1 MEIKEKYTKL
11 IKRNFPL
18 DREHSHNIPI
28 LYFKRIVQ
36 KFEFWSFIQQAQLF
50 SRYCKKPL

>member
-36 KFEFWSFIQQAQLF
+36 KFEF
-50 SRYCKKPL
+50 